1 MAPELAC
8 MSRRAEASTT
18 SCHIATHQDAMSG
31 LLPEQELLPT
41 YGNGDSVRIKGS
53 HNMIKV
59 RVED

>member
-1 MAPELAC
+1 
-8 MSRRAEASTT
+8 
-18 SCHIATHQDAMSG
+18 MSG